1 MAETKTYDKVFHYL
15 RDNEYPIVFS
25 KDQKRNL
32 RQKAQIFVLE
42 DDALFFIGQ
51 KNGQL

>member
-1 MAETKTYDKVFHYL
+1 MTETKAYNKVFHYL
-15 RDNEYPIVFS
+15 RDNEYPIDFS

-32 RQKAQIFVLE
+32 RQKAQKFVLE
-42 DDALFFIGQ
+42 GDALFFIGQ

>member
-1 MAETKTYDKVFHYL
+1 MTETKAYNKVFHYL
-15 RDNEYPIVFS
+15 RDNEYPIDFS

-32 RQKAQIFVLE
+32 RQKAQKFVLE
-42 DDALFFIGQ
+42 CDALFFIGQ